1 MTDHPDYWNRIY
13 EDQGRPGWD
22 MDGATPLVGE
32 LLDLALPLGLRPGGD
47 LVVPGCG
54 YGHDAVE
61 LAARGFA
68 VTGLDFAP
76 LAIQGAMER
85 YGDRVAWSQA
95 DWFSTQLGPWGPVPA
110 PPCAATTPAGMLRK
124 EGGAGTGP
132 WDAIFDHTC
141 FVAMDPA
148 RRPAYVDAC
157 AHHLRPGG
165 LWLAVVFHD
174 VNGRPGPPHA
184 VPMADMRL
192 LAESRFEVLH
202 LADATFSH
210 PRRAG
215 REFLLVAR
223 RRQD

>member
-1 MTDHPDYWNRIY
+1 MTGHPDYWNRLY

-22 MDGATPLVGE
+22 MAGATPLVSE
-32 LLDLALPLGLRPGGD
+32 LLDLARPLGLRPGCD

-54 YGHDAVE
+54 YGHDAAE
-61 LAARGFA
+61 LEGRGFA

-76 LAIQGAMER
+76 RAIEGARSR

-95 DWFSTQLGPWGPVPA
+95 DWFSPEL
-110 PPCAATTPAGMLRK
+110 
-124 EGGAGTGP
+124 GP

-157 AHHLRPGG
+157 AAHLRPGG
-165 LWLAVVFHD
+165 FWLAVLFHD

-184 VPMADMRL
+184 LPMAEMRV
-192 LAESRFEVLH
+192 LAEPCFEVLH
-202 LADATFSH
+202 LGEARTSH

-215 REFLLVAR
+215 REYLLVAR
-223 RRQD
+223 SRA

>member
-1 MTDHPDYWNRIY
+1 MTTHPDYWNRLY

-22 MDGATPLVGE
+22 MDGATPLVRE
-32 LLDLALPLGLRPGGD
+32 MLDLALPMGLRPGSD

-61 LAARGFA
+61 LEARGFA

-76 LAIQGAMER
+76 LAIQGAMKR

-95 DWFSTQLGPWGPVPA
+95 DWFSTQL
-110 PPCAATTPAGMLRK
+110 
-124 EGGAGTGP
+124 GP

-165 LWLAVVFHD
+165 LWMAVVFHD

-184 VPMADMRL
+184 ISMSEMRL
-192 LAESRFEVLH
+192 LAESRFEILH
-202 LADATFSH
+202 LAHATNSH
-210 PRRAG
+210 PRRLG

>member
-13 EDQGRPGWD
+13 EDEGRPGWD

-32 LLDLALPLGLRPGGD
+32 LLGLALPLGLRPGAS

-61 LAARGFA
+61 LDSWGFA

-76 LAIQGAMER
+76 LAIQGAMQR
-85 YGDRVAWSQA
+85 YGDHVAWSQA
-95 DWFSTQLGPWGPVPA
+95 DWF
-110 PPCAATTPAGMLRK
+110 ATHL
-124 EGGAGTGP
+124 GP

-141 FVAMDPA
+141 FVAMDLP

-157 AHHLRPGG
+157 AAHLKPGG
-165 LWLAVVFHD
+165 LWMAALFHD

-184 VPMADMRL
+184 ISMDACRALVEP
-192 LAESRFEVLH
+192 RFDILH
-202 LADATFSH
+202 LAAATTGH
-210 PRRAG
+210 PRRLG